1 MDSSKMSSANAE
13 NNTYD
18 ENEKLRCQPES
29 EPLTESKSQ
38 SSYQENKEKCCE
50 ETAKISFW
58 KKFKKDTLYRRKF
71 IQTVFMWW
79 ESVVFGWTTGQIGP
93 SLLDLQ
99 FISNTTLRKAS
110 AFLTAGSAGYLLG
123 SILTGYFHGK
133 VKGELLLFLCIS
145 GNVVMTTVI
154 PWCSLYEIMVTAMV
168 VRNVFF
174 GGYDTVINARMMQT
188 WRTESKFY
196 MQVLHLS
203 FAVGGILSPLA
214 TAPFLLNVMKNQN
227 VSDTLVTASTN
238 VKDIQN
244 FVSGGEQIFN
254 SSSNFGTDS
263 GDTNN
268 FQNVTGKE
276 SKLYQAYII
285 TSCLLVTAAIPF
297 LLLHLKRRGDNNVEK
312 SQDGSLKKNKT
323 MSFSFKILVLV
334 NLAFLTCFDVAI
346 EKGTH
351 EFITAFCVT
360 QFDWSKSKGSYLN
373 SAFWAAYAFGRFS
386 GIFTIQ
392 IIKPHKMIFIY
403 MVGLILSYVGLLV
416 SALFDYDIGLWICLP
431 LSGFCM
437 SIIFPTLFTW
447 TEISLLPVT
456 GAVTSLFVVCG
467 SLGSVLNPIAIGT
480 LMDNVTAMYFCY
492 LLLGE
497 SVVLFFL
504 FLSALYLS
512 KTLKTL
518 KEKQKSLTV
527 T

>member
-38 SSYQENKEKCCE
+38 SSYKENKEKCCE

-79 ESVVFGWTTGQIGP
+79 ASVVFGWTTGQIGP

-312 SQDGSLKKNKT
+312 FQDGSLKKNKT